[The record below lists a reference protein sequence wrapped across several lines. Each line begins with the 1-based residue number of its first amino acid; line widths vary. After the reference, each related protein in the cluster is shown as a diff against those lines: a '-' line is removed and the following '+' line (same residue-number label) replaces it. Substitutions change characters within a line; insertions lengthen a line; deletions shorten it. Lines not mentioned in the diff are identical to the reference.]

1 VPNWRRAGL
10 QAHSERP
17 LGKRPEGIE
26 ANQVTFAY
34 LMILLV
40 SIAGMIALDWKF
52 KLAFFRD
59 LKVSAV
65 TLVLGVAMF
74 TAWDDMGIRQG
85 IFFRGSGQW
94 MTGLQLFPEYPI
106 EELFFLILLNYLCLN
121 ILEFAKRVR
130 GKK

>member
-1 VPNWRRAGL
+1 MTL
-10 QAHSERP
+10 
-17 LGKRPEGIE
+17 
-26 ANQVTFAY
+26 AY
-34 LMILLV
+34 LTVLLI
-40 SIAGMIALDWKF
+40 SIAGMVTLDWKF

-74 TAWDDMGIRQG
+74 TVWDDMGIRQG

-106 EELFFLILLNYLCLN
+106 EELFFLILLNYLALN
-121 ILEFAKRVR
+121 LLEFARRVR

>member
-1 VPNWRRAGL
+1 M
-10 QAHSERP
+10 
-17 LGKRPEGIE
+17 
-26 ANQVTFAY
+26 TFAY
-34 LMILLV
+34 LAVLLI
-40 SIAGMIALDWKF
+40 SIFGMVILDWKF

-59 LKVSAV
+59 LRVSAV

-74 TAWDDMGIRQG
+74 STWDYMGIQGG

-94 MTGLQLFPEYPI
+94 MTGLQLFAEYPI

-121 ILEFAKRVR
+121 ILEFARRVR

>member
-1 VPNWRRAGL
+1 MALVDTL
-10 QAHSERP
+10 Q
-17 LGKRPEGIE
+17 
-26 ANQVTFAY
+26 
-34 LMILLV
+34 MV
-40 SIAGMIALDWKF
+40 SVLDMP
-52 KLAFFRD
+52 KLCAC
-59 LKVSAV
+59 LKAAKVSAV
-65 TLVLGVAMF
+65 SLALGVAMF

-106 EELFFLILLNYLCLN
+106 EELFFLILLNYLALN

>member
-1 VPNWRRAGL
+1 M
-10 QAHSERP
+10 
-17 LGKRPEGIE
+17 
-26 ANQVTFAY
+26 TFAY
-34 LMILLV
+34 LAVLLI
-40 SIAGMIALDWKF
+40 SIFGMVILDWKF

-59 LKVSAV
+59 LRVSVV

-74 TAWDDMGIRQG
+74 STWDYMGIQEG

-94 MTGLQLFPEYPI
+94 MTGLQLFAEYPI

-121 ILEFAKRVR
+121 ILEFARRVR

>member
-1 VPNWRRAGL
+1 M
-10 QAHSERP
+10 
-17 LGKRPEGIE
+17 
-26 ANQVTFAY
+26 TFAY
-34 LMILLV
+34 LAVLLI
-40 SIAGMIALDWKF
+40 SIFGMVILDWKF

-59 LKVSAV
+59 LRVSAV

-74 TAWDDMGIRQG
+74 STWDYMGIQEG

-94 MTGLQLFPEYPI
+94 MTGLQLFAEYPI

-121 ILEFAKRVR
+121 ILEFARRVR

>member
-1 VPNWRRAGL
+1 MTL
-10 QAHSERP
+10 
-17 LGKRPEGIE
+17 
-26 ANQVTFAY
+26 AY
-34 LMILLV
+34 LLILMV
-40 SIAGMIALDWKF
+40 SIAGMITLDWKF

-65 TLVLGVAMF
+65 TMVLGVAMF